1 MQGYGDCVQNHTS
14 SSRLSNPIIA
24 SFLAAFCTIIW
35 GSAYP
40 GVKLGYSLFAIGGDD
55 TAAKLVFAGCRFFS
69 AGLMVLLGRVIFRI
83 FTSRRTIGAIRSAEH
98 QPLGLKGMLQ
108 LLILGL
114 LQSGVH
120 YYFFYVGLSY
130 TTGAKGSII
139 NSTSVFFGAIL
150 AHVFYKN
157 DHMSSRKIIG
167 LIIGFAGVVMVNF
180 TKNLGLS
187 FSLLGDGYIMAAALI
202 FASTSLYSK
211 HITST
216 LDPVLVSG
224 AHLTIG
230 GAALL
235 ATGTAMGASL
245 PQGGAGAWLVLGY
258 LALLSSVAFTI
269 WAALLKHNKVS
280 SIMVYNF
287 LTPVSGTIL
296 SALVL
301 HESILQAQYLLAL
314 PAVAIGVY
322 LVNSLPKHE
331 L

>member
-1 MQGYGDCVQNHTS
+1 MQNNPS
-14 SSRLSNPIIA
+14 SSRLSNPTIA
-24 SFLAAFCTIIW
+24 ALLAAFCTIIW

-40 GVKLGYSLFAIGGDD
+40 GVKLGYSLFAIGSDD

-69 AGLMVLLGRVIFRI
+69 AGQMVLLGRWIFRMWQ
-83 FTSRRTIGAIRSAEH
+83 SRQTIGSGDYVMR
-98 QPLGLKGMLQ
+98 QPLGLKGLLQ
-108 LLILGL
+108 ILVLGF

-120 YYFFYVGLSY
+120 YYFFYIGLSY

-139 NSTSVFFGAIL
+139 NSTSVFFSVIL

-157 DHMSSRKIIG
+157 DHISSRKAIG
-167 LIIGFAGVVMVNF
+167 IIIGFVGVVMVNI
-180 TKNLGLS
+180 TKGVRLS
-187 FSLLGDGYIMAAALI
+187 FSLLGDGYIMFAALI

-211 HITST
+211 HITKN

-224 AHLTIG
+224 GHLTVG

-235 ATGTAMGASL
+235 ATGVAMGASL
-245 PQGGAGAWLVLGY
+245 PQGAPEAWLVLVY

-280 SIMVYNF
+280 AIMVYNF

-296 SALVL
+296 SALFL
-301 HESILQAQYLLAL
+301 HESIFNIQYLIAL

-322 LVNSLPKHE
+322 LVNSLPKHG

>member
-1 MQGYGDCVQNHTS
+1 MQNHTDA
-14 SSRLSNPIIA
+14 SRLSNPTVA
-24 SFLAAFCTIIW
+24 SFLAAFCAIIW

-69 AGLMVLLGRVIFRI
+69 AGLIVLVGRWIFLSW
-83 FTSRRTIGAIRSAEH
+83 TSRRRIQGKAVAKR
-98 QPLGLKGMLQ
+98 QPLAFKDMLQ

-120 YYFFYVGLSY
+120 YFFFYIGLSY

-157 DHMSSRKIIG
+157 DHMSSRKILG
-167 LIIGFAGVVMVNF
+167 LIIGFTGVVMVNF
-180 TKNLGLS
+180 TKDLGLS
-187 FSLLGDGYIMAAALI
+187 FTLNGDGFIMLAALI

-211 HITST
+211 HITGK
-216 LDPVLVSG
+216 LDPVVVSG
-224 AHLTIG
+224 GHLTIG

-235 ATGTAMGASL
+235 STGAAMGASL
-245 PQGGAGAWLVLGY
+245 PEGGIQAWLVLGY

-280 SIMVYNF
+280 SIMVFNF

-296 SALVL
+296 SAIVL
-301 HESILQAQYLLAL
+301 HESILQMQYLLAL

>member
-1 MQGYGDCVQNHTS
+1 MFT
-14 SSRLSNPIIA
+14 
-24 SFLAAFCTIIW
+24 
-35 GSAYP
+35 
-40 GVKLGYSLFAIGGDD
+40 IGGDD

-69 AGLMVLLGRVIFRI
+69 AGLMVLIGRWVFRWWK
-83 FTSRRTIGAIRSAEH
+83 SKRTVVNEPRVVRQS
-98 QPLGLKGMLQ
+98 LGLKGMLQ

-150 AHVFYKN
+150 AHIFYKN
-157 DHMSSRKIIG
+157 DHISSRKTLG
-167 LIIGFAGVVMVNF
+167 LIIGFAGVVMVNV
-180 TKNLGLS
+180 TNQLGLS
-187 FSLLGDGYIMAAALI
+187 FSLLGDGYIMLAALI

-211 HITST
+211 HITGK

-230 GAALL
+230 GSALL
-235 ATGTAMGASL
+235 ATGAVMGAAL
-245 PQGGAGAWLVLGY
+245 PKGGPEAWLVLGY

-301 HESILQAQYLLAL
+301 HESILQIQYLLAL

-322 LVNSLPKHE
+322 LVNSIPKHE